1 MLYITSPW
9 PFFMF
14 NSTSHGI
21 FILWMKD
28 CSSWP
33 LSPIFPTPTSSCLPS
48 GYHYFVLCIKEFYFV
63 FFICFIFKPAKVIN
77 LPSAGFHDWD
87 TNTGLE
93 PLNPQGRPQ
102 SLWCPP
108 AFLGPTPGCG
118 PDLKITSPLLPDS
131 LWFFLYNLG
140 CRRAVLPVFMS
151 FSERVALYTVWHVH
165 GGRWAQ
171 SIPIPPS
178 WSHLHPNKTSTIFCL
193 FHLNFTLLAAVPL
206 LQFFFSSISL
216 VKFVPRYFILS
227 DAIVNGIMLIFLLA
241 SSLLVYKN
249 ETHLYWFCILQH
261 YWICL
266 LILTVLGWNLWGFLY
281 KESCYL
287 QTVSFTS
294 FFMIWIAFFPIW
306 ILLSP

>member
-33 LSPIFPTPTSSCLPS
+33 LSPIFPTLTSNCLPS

-87 TNTGLE
+87 TSTGLE

-102 SLWCPP
+102 SLWYPP

-165 GGRWAQ
+165 EGRWAQ

-193 FHLNFTLLAAVPL
+193 FHLSFTLLAAVPL
-206 LQFFFSSISL
+206 LQFFFIECLRFQCTSL
-216 VKFVPRYFILS
+216 SHHWLNLFLGILF
-227 DAIVNGIMLIFLLA
+227 FLMQL
-241 SSLLVYKN
+241 
-249 ETHLYWFCILQH
+249 
-261 YWICL
+261 
-266 LILTVLGWNLWGFLY
+266 
-281 KESCYL
+281 
-287 QTVSFTS
+287 
-294 FFMIWIAFFPIW
+294 
-306 ILLSP
+306 